1 MQCRTCS
8 FFFIPPSGVAAVKD
22 SVPLSPLGPSPAD
35 TEQKGSERGNPA
47 LSKDLLSPHVSMET
61 SNPQP
66 QIPKAEVEVTVGD
79 DEASSPLT
87 ISEFVYRS
95 MEFNIFQQ

>member
-1 MQCRTCS
+1 MQCNAFS
-8 FFFIPPSGVAAVKD
+8 LIPPLGVAAVKD
-22 SVPLSPLGPSPAD
+22 SVPLSPLRPSPAD
-35 TEQKGSERGNPA
+35 TEQNGAERGNPA
-47 LSKDLLSPHVSMET
+47 LGKDPLSPHVSLET

-66 QIPKAEVEVTVGD
+66 QMPKAEVEVTVGD

-95 MEFNIFQQ
+95 SEFNMFQQ